1 MGGGN
6 EIHKA
11 KIMLATDALIH
22 RGERGSINSYSRWP
36 REMTWRL
43 LSSGKE
49 APRNPE
55 FMFRSGVK
63 TTSGCRCVNKG
74 WPWTSSCS
82 PCTEMLPPA
91 VAAVAAPTVVVVA
104 IIISLFSAPVLLVHR
119 IGFWTLYEASDPKKG
134 ITNRR
139 QFAPE
144 FQQLPP
150 LHKSR
155 REAEEV
161 DHCLRHGRETSN
173 SFADSRVPAAVA
185 KTLSRECM
193 DSFFLQG
200 FLSLLFFLSSSLL
213 MPIIH
218 NKKVFEEL
226 GSAVSKGNF
235 ATHDLWLR
243 NYRCTWKWR
252 WQSDPHAR
260 RLRQAC
266 GRRPCAPRAHV
277 PGCTH
282 AFLWTGGGP
291 KAACRPQPFLPI
303 VSSLYIFC
311 ASCPFPLPLSAPKS
325 YMVYQKFHSLPVK
338 LKQK

>member
-1 MGGGN
+1 MGSGN

-22 RGERGSINSYSRWP
+22 RRERGSINSYSRWP
-36 REMTWRL
+36 RGMTWRL

-63 TTSGCRCVNKG
+63 TTSGCRCVNRG

-91 VAAVAAPTVVVVA
+91 AAAVAPTVVVVA
-104 IIISLFSAPVLLVHR
+104 IIISLFSASVLLVHS
-119 IGFWTLYEASDPKKG
+119 IGFWTLDKASDPKKG

-150 LHKSR
+150 LQKSR

-161 DHCLRHGRETSN
+161 DHCLRNGRKTSN
-173 SFADSRVPAAVA
+173 SFADSRVPAAA
-185 KTLSRECM
+185 KTLPRECM

-200 FLSLLFFLSSSLL
+200 FLSLLFFSFLPRFQCQYFTARVFLKNWVL
-213 MPIIH
+213 RFPKGILQLTICDCEIIDAQG
-218 NKKVFEEL
+218 NDAGNL
-226 GSAVSKGNF
+226 ILTRSGS
-235 ATHDLWLR
+235 
-243 NYRCTWKWR
+243 
-252 WQSDPHAR
+252 
-260 RLRQAC
+260 
-266 GRRPCAPRAHV
+266 GRRADDGRELLEHMCLGARLSLHGGRA
-277 PGCTH
+277 
-282 AFLWTGGGP
+282 
-291 KAACRPQPFLPI
+291 
-303 VSSLYIFC
+303 
-311 ASCPFPLPLSAPKS
+311 
-325 YMVYQKFHSLPVK
+325 
-338 LKQK
+338 